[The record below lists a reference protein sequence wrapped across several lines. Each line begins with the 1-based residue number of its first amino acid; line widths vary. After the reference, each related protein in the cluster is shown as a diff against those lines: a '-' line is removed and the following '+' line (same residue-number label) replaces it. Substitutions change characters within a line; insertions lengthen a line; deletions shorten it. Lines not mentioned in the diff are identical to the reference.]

1 MFINSLHYES
11 NNAVIIFYETQEK
24 SLFTITVR
32 KKHQDDVCQS
42 KQNNTADCWSYFSLA
57 KNTGNWIK
65 NWEIENES
73 KD

>member
-42 KQNNTADCWSYFSLA
+42 KQNNTADC
-57 KNTGNWIK
+57 
-65 NWEIENES
+65 
-73 KD
+73 